1 MGGLV
6 FVIVLLLIVLNGV
19 FALSELAIVSS
30 RETRLRQRIEAGQR
44 GASAA
49 LELAADPNRFL
60 STVQIGITLI
70 GVGIG
75 ALGGAALAGP
85 VGDLLAHIPGFGRW
99 AHEVA
104 GLLVVVI
111 LTYLSLIIGELVP
124 KRLALQN
131 PEGMAC
137 TVAPSMRLLAR
148 ITAPL
153 VTFLSKSS
161 DLVFRILGVGA
172 PAADVVSEE
181 EIRLLIKQGTE
192 AGIFLESEREM
203 VSGIFEVADRT
214 VGELMTP
221 RHLIV
226 FLDLAQTAEE
236 NQRRMAE
243 TPHNFYPVCEGST
256 DNVVGV
262 VATRELW
269 RRHLAGEPTSIEA
282 AKEPALFVPEVAP
295 VLTVVDQMRH
305 QRSPMAIVV
314 DEYGGIEGVITF
326 NDVLSDVVGEIDDT
340 AGTGLRGAVLRADG
354 SWLLDGVF
362 PAHEAIELL
371 GLEFLPGEA
380 ESRFETIGGFI
391 LDQLGEIPS
400 EGDHVSFG
408 GYRFEVIDMDGN
420 RVDKVLV
427 TPESSVTAEVEEPGP

>member
-1 MGGLV
+1 VGGIIFLL
-6 FVIVLLLIVLNGV
+6 VLLLIVLNGV

-30 RETRLRQRIEAGQR
+30 RKTRLRQRLDAGQR
-44 GASAA
+44 GAAAA
-49 LELAADPNRFL
+49 LELSEDPNRFL
-60 STVQIGITLI
+60 SAVQIGITLI
-70 GVGIG
+70 GVGTG

-104 GLLVVVI
+104 GLVVVVV

-137 TVAPSMRLLAR
+137 AVAPSMRILAK
-148 ITAPL
+148 ITSPV

-161 DLVFRILGVGA
+161 DFVFRILGVGA
-172 PAADVVSEE
+172 PADDVVSEE

-192 AGIFLESEREM
+192 AGVFLESERSM
-203 VSGIFEVADRT
+203 VSGVFEVADRT

-221 RHLIV
+221 RHLIT
-226 FLDLAQTAEE
+226 FLDLAQPDAE

-243 TPHNFYPVCEGST
+243 TPHNFYPVCDGST

-269 RRHLAGEPTSIEA
+269 RRHLTGQPTSIEEA
-282 AKEPALFVPEVAP
+282 REPALFVPEVAP
-295 VLTVVDQMRH
+295 VLAVVDQMRQ

-314 DEYGGIEGVITF
+314 DEYGGIEGLITF
-326 NDVLSDVVGEIDDT
+326 NDVLSDVVGEIDDPG
-340 AGTGLRGAVLRADG
+340 GTGLRGAVGRADG

-362 PAHEAIELL
+362 PAHEAIDLL
-371 GLEFLPGEA
+371 DLDALPGEA

-391 LDQLGEIPS
+391 LDQLGEIPH
-400 EGDHVSFG
+400 EGDHVTHG
-408 GYRFEVIDMDGN
+408 GYRFEVVDMDGN

-427 TPESSVTAEVEEPGP
+427 MPESSMPANDQVPDD